1 MMTETDKI
9 VSKYLDEL
17 VNRVYKILVLY
28 EDSNDGINKYMDSLL
43 IELGG
48 MHAISEDIAENS
60 KYISIVMT
68 LASIQVLIK
77 NNDIEHSSVKSE
89 IFKCISLV
97 KKVKEELK

>member
-1 MMTETDKI
+1 MTETDKV

-17 VNRVYKILVLY
+17 INRVYKILVLY
-28 EDSNDGINKYMDSLL
+28 EDSNEGINKYMDSLL

-48 MHAISEDIAENS
+48 MYAISEDISQNS

-77 NNDIEHSSVKSE
+77 NNDIKHSSIKSE
-89 IFKCISLV
+89 VFKCINLI
-97 KKVKEELK
+97 KKVREELS